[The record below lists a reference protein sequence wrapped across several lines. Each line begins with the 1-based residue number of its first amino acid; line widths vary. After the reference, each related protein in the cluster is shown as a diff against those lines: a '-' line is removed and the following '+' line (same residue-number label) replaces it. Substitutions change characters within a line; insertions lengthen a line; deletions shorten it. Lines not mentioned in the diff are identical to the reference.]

1 MPRFQCF
8 VGPSAN
14 VAHIGVSTPDQSG
27 YDGLTLCKR
36 TTAAVA
42 YHGSVLMERICRA
55 CVVEMVR
62 QTGDTTIRAGTIGV
76 EEIR

>member
-8 VGPSAN
+8 AGPAAKL
-14 VAHIGVSTPDQSG
+14 AHIGVSTPDQKG

-36 TTAAVA
+36 TSAAVA
-42 YHGSVLMERICRA
+42 YHGSIMLEMLCKA
-55 CVVEMVR
+55 CLREMAQ
-62 QTGDTTIRAGTIGV
+62 QTDNATITAGSIGV